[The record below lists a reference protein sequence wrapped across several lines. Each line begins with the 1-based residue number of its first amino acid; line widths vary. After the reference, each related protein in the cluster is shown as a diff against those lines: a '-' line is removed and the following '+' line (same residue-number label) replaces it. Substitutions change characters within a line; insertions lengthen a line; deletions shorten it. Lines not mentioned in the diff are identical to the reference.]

1 VATSLKVYAVAPVKP
16 QAGLITGTSG
26 LQVYPNPVLNELKFQ
41 SELDLSGALIKV
53 YDFSGREVLQA
64 KNVNNRLNVSRL
76 TSGVYLITVNKNGQM
91 ITGRFIK

>member
-1 VATSLKVYAVAPVKP
+1 
-16 QAGLITGTSG
+16 
-26 LQVYPNPVLNELKFQ
+26 VLNELKFQ